1 MYQFI
6 VVWLKNTYCKMFD
19 VSLYFPVQFNG
30 HLRFFIYLELTSRF
44 LVRETIVFSGVFT
57 HKNSTKT
64 CTVKF
69 TSSIPVHSR
78 PRTCNFNM
86 KKYFSAFDFTSC

>member
-19 VSLYFPVQFNG
+19 VNG